1 MSKRRRPDESSSP
14 AVPKDLSDAVSLQ
27 SQRATRHLKK
37 ESAISTQLLVAG
49 RAQGHSSSNACA
61 REPTAAIQAINGGA
75 VLPRITSH
83 EQPGQL

>member
-1 MSKRRRPDESSSP
+1 MSKRRAPTTPLHQPFPRTFRNRQASKQDVKPD
-14 AVPKDLSDAVSLQ
+14 PKCEFL
-27 SQRATRHLKK
+27 SQRSLSH
-37 ESAISTQLLVAG
+37 AG
-49 RAQGHSSSNACA
+49 ARGHSSSNACA